1 MSNIDKKY
9 LQAKRKR
16 SENNEEE
23 NESNLTHKSSKSLKT
38 KNSKVELKKVDKNQ
52 KSLLEEAIIKQ
63 SLMQKPILK
72 TSCNIC
78 SSDISNSMRVIGK
91 SLKEYC
97 FDCLFSLKVTENYHI
112 IDKLNFSIF
121 NSDWTLK
128 EELQLLTCI
137 EKYGLDNWSDI
148 ANILKSKPKILC
160 ESHYYSYY
168 LRSLNNPLP
177 TQDDVILFKT
187 SPEPNVNNQTNKEN
201 QAREEEFKNE
211 IMKRPGVIPENIINK
226 ENKNNGRSRSLV
238 KNRNRKDQKNITTA
252 EEIVGYWPKREEFDV
267 EFLNEAEIE
276 IAELE
281 FLDDDSP
288 EDIELKLQ
296 VLQIYN
302 MQLAER
308 ESRKK

>member
-1 MSNIDKKY
+1 M
-9 LQAKRKR
+9 
-16 SENNEEE
+16 
-23 NESNLTHKSSKSLKT
+23 
-38 KNSKVELKKVDKNQ
+38 
-52 KSLLEEAIIKQ
+52 
-63 SLMQKPILK
+63 
-72 TSCNIC
+72 
-78 SSDISNSMRVIGK
+78 
-91 SLKEYC
+91 
-97 FDCLFSLKVTENYHI
+97 
-112 IDKLNFSIF
+112 
-121 NSDWTLK
+121 
-128 EELQLLTCI
+128 LTCI

-168 LRSLNNPLP
+168 LRSLTNPLP